1 MNRND
6 RSIVALVSLAHGMVH
21 TYELSIPIFV
31 SIWLVEF
38 SAVDL
43 GFTQVG
49 VTAATLGVIVT
60 AGYGLF
66 GAGSLPSGVLVDRV
80 GSRRLIRACL
90 FGMGASFLLLAVAP
104 GLVAVT
110 LALLVWGAAAS
121 VYHPAGLA
129 LLSKGVEE
137 RGTGFAYHGIAGNV
151 GQGGGPLVTTLLLLF
166 FDWSLVAALLAVP
179 ALVAGVYASR
189 AEFDETAAVDTV
201 TSTDGGER
209 SDGARSSSEVES
221 DGGER
226 SDGARSS
233 SEVES
238 DGGERSDGAR
248 SSSEV
253 ESDGGERLDGSRSSS
268 ETTSD
273 SGSKASSGVD
283 SFAEFRAESTR
294 LFAGGF
300 VLVFVVALCS
310 GLYYRGFL
318 TFLPGVLESIPGFEP
333 FPLSAILPADV
344 ARAIGG
350 GSQLIRP
357 ERYFYASLLVVGVFG
372 QYAGG
377 KLSDRI
383 RVEKGIVVGFGM
395 LALLAVAFIPV
406 AGVGVGPLAVLG
418 ALVGFFLFFVQPFY
432 QTAVAEYTPAGAR
445 GLSYG
450 YTYLGVFGIGALG
463 GAIAGVVLTYAAPAE
478 LFLVLAGIGI
488 TASGLGLYLVRN
500 TDERVRAG

>member
-49 VTAATLGVIVT
+49 VTTATLGVVVT

-66 GAGSLPSGVLVDRV
+66 GAGALPSGVLVDRV

-90 FGMGASFLLLAVAP
+90 FGMAASFLLLAVAP

-110 LALLVWGAAAS
+110 LALLVWGIAAS

-137 RGTGFAYHGIAGNV
+137 RGTGFAYHGIAGNI

-166 FDWSLVAALLAVP
+166 LDWTLVAALLAVP
-179 ALVAGVYASR
+179 ALVAGLYASR
-189 AEFDETAAVDTV
+189 AEFDETAAVTP
-201 TSTDGGER
+201 STDGGEDA
-209 SDGARSSSEVES
+209 SVDG
-221 DGGER
+221 
-226 SDGARSS
+226 
-233 SEVES
+233 
-238 DGGERSDGAR
+238 
-248 SSSEV
+248 
-253 ESDGGERLDGSRSSS
+253 
-268 ETTSD
+268 
-273 SGSKASSGVD
+273 GSKATSGVD
-283 SFAEFRAESTR
+283 SLADFRTESLR
-294 LFAGGF
+294 LFTGGF
-300 VLVFVVALCS
+300 VLVFVVALWS
-310 GLYYRGFL
+310 GLYDRGCL
-318 TFLPGVLESIPGFEP
+318 TFLPGVLSSVPGFEP
-333 FPLSAILPADV
+333 FPLSAVLPAEL

-350 GSQLIRP
+350 GSQLVRP
-357 ERYFYASLLVVGVFG
+357 ERYFYAGLLVVGVFG

-383 RVEKGIVVGFGM
+383 DVEKGIVGGFGM
-395 LALLAVAFIPV
+395 LALLALVFLPV
-406 AGVGVGPLAVLG
+406 ADTGVAPLVVLG
-418 ALVGFFLFFVQPFY
+418 AVIGFFLFFVQPFY
-432 QTAVAEYTPAGAR
+432 QATVAEYSPADAR

-450 YTYLGVFGIGALG
+450 YTYLGVFGVGALG
-463 GAIAGVVLTYAAPAE
+463 GTVAGVVLTYAAPAE
-478 LFLVLAGIGI
+478 LFVVLAGIAVVA
-488 TASGLGLYLVRN
+488 TGLGLSLVR
-500 TDERVRAG
+500 R

>member
-43 GFTQVG
+43 GFTRVG
-49 VTAATLGVIVT
+49 VTTATLGVVVT

-66 GAGSLPSGVLVDRV
+66 GAGALPSGVLVDRV

-110 LALLVWGAAAS
+110 VALLVWGLAAS

-151 GQGGGPLVTTLLLLF
+151 GQGGGPLATTLLLLF
-166 FDWSLVAALLAVP
+166 FDWTLVAALLAVP
-179 ALVAGVYASR
+179 ALVAGLYASR
-189 AEFDETAAVDTV
+189 AEFDETAAVAASADAGGPPDAD
-201 TSTDGGER
+201 SSDDAAADG
-209 SDGARSSSEVES
+209 
-221 DGGER
+221 
-226 SDGARSS
+226 
-233 SEVES
+233 
-238 DGGERSDGAR
+238 
-248 SSSEV
+248 
-253 ESDGGERLDGSRSSS
+253 
-268 ETTSD
+268 
-273 SGSKASSGVD
+273 GSKAATGVD
-283 SFAEFRAESTR
+283 SLAEFRSESLR
-294 LFAGGF
+294 LFTGGF

-318 TFLPGVLESIPGFEP
+318 TFLPGVLESVPGFEP

-350 GSQLIRP
+350 GSQLVRP
-357 ERYFYASLLVVGVFG
+357 ERYFYAGLLVVGVFG

-383 RVEKGIVVGFGM
+383 EVEKGIVVGFGS
-395 LALLAVAFIPV
+395 LALLAVVFLPV
-406 AGVGVGPLAVLG
+406 AAVGILPLVVLG
-418 ALVGFFLFFVQPFY
+418 AVIGFFLFFVQPFY
-432 QTAVAEYTPAGAR
+432 QATVAEYTPANAR

-450 YTYLGVFGIGALG
+450 YTYLGVFGVGALG
-463 GAIAGVVLTYAAPAE
+463 GTVAGVVLTYAAPAE
-478 LFLVLAGIGI
+478 LFVVLAGIAVV
-488 TASGLGLYLVRN
+488 ASGLGLTLLR
-500 TDERVRAG
+500 R

>member
-1 MNRND
+1 VNRND

-49 VTAATLGVIVT
+49 VTTATLGVVVT

-66 GAGSLPSGVLVDRV
+66 GAGALPSGVLVDRV

-110 LALLVWGAAAS
+110 VALLVWGLAAS

-151 GQGGGPLVTTLLLLF
+151 GQGGGPLATTLLLLF
-166 FDWSLVAALLAVP
+166 FDWTLVAALLAVP
-179 ALVAGVYASR
+179 ALVAGLYASR
-189 AEFDETAAVDTV
+189 AEFDETAAVAASADA
-201 TSTDGGER
+201 GGPP
-209 SDGARSSSEVES
+209 DADSSEDAAA
-221 DGGER
+221 DG
-226 SDGARSS
+226 
-233 SEVES
+233 
-238 DGGERSDGAR
+238 
-248 SSSEV
+248 
-253 ESDGGERLDGSRSSS
+253 
-268 ETTSD
+268 
-273 SGSKASSGVD
+273 GSKAATGVD
-283 SFAEFRAESTR
+283 SLAEFRSESLR
-294 LFAGGF
+294 LFTGGF

-318 TFLPGVLESIPGFEP
+318 TFLPGVLESVPGFEP
-333 FPLSAILPADV
+333 FPLSAVLSADV

-350 GSQLIRP
+350 GSQLVRP
-357 ERYFYASLLVVGVFG
+357 ERYFYAGLLVVGVFG

-383 RVEKGIVVGFGM
+383 EVEKGIVVGFGS
-395 LALLAVAFIPV
+395 LALLAVVFLPV
-406 AGVGVGPLAVLG
+406 AAVGILPLVVLG
-418 ALVGFFLFFVQPFY
+418 AVIGFFLFFVQPFY
-432 QTAVAEYTPAGAR
+432 QATVAEYTPANAR

-450 YTYLGVFGIGALG
+450 YTYLGVFGVGALG
-463 GAIAGVVLTYAAPAE
+463 GTVAGVVLTYAAPAE
-478 LFLVLAGIGI
+478 LFVVLAGIAVV
-488 TASGLGLYLVRN
+488 ASGLGLALLR
-500 TDERVRAG
+500 

>member
-1 MNRND
+1 VNRND

-38 SAVDL
+38 SALDL

-49 VTAATLGVIVT
+49 VTAATLGVVVT

-66 GAGSLPSGVLVDRV
+66 GAGALPSGVLVDRV
-80 GSRRLIRACL
+80 GSRRLIRVCL

-110 LALLVWGAAAS
+110 LALLVWGLAAS

-166 FDWSLVAALLAVP
+166 LDWTTVAALLAVP
-179 ALVAGVYASR
+179 ALVAGLYASR
-189 AEFDETAAVDTV
+189 AEFDETAAVTA
-201 TSTDGGER
+201 TTDG
-209 SDGARSSSEVES
+209 
-221 DGGER
+221 
-226 SDGARSS
+226 
-233 SEVES
+233 
-238 DGGERSDGAR
+238 
-248 SSSEV
+248 
-253 ESDGGERLDGSRSSS
+253 
-268 ETTSD
+268 
-273 SGSKASSGVD
+273 GSKASSGVD
-283 SFAEFRAESTR
+283 SLAEFRAESAR

-318 TFLPGVLESIPGFEP
+318 TFLPGVLESVPGFEP
-333 FPLSAILPADV
+333 FPLSSVLPADL
-344 ARAIGG
+344 ARAVGG
-350 GSQLIRP
+350 GSQLVRP
-357 ERYFYASLLVVGVFG
+357 ERYFYAGLLVVGVFG

-377 KLSDRI
+377 KLSDRVD
-383 RVEKGIVVGFGM
+383 VEKGIVVGFGT
-395 LALLAVAFIPV
+395 LALLALAFLPV
-406 AGVGVGPLAVLG
+406 AAAGVVPLVGLG
-418 ALVGFFLFFVQPFY
+418 ALIGFFLFFVQPFY
-432 QTAVAEYTPAGAR
+432 QATVAEYTPADAR

-450 YTYLGVFGIGALG
+450 YTYLGVFGVGALG
-463 GAIAGVVLTYAAPAE
+463 GTVAGVVLTYAAPLE
-478 LFLVLAGIGI
+478 LFAVLAAI
-488 TASGLGLYLVRN
+488 AVAAACLGFALVR
-500 TDERVRAG
+500 R

>member
-1 MNRND
+1 VNRND

-49 VTAATLGVIVT
+49 VTTATLGVVVT

-66 GAGSLPSGVLVDRV
+66 GAGALPSGVLVDRV

-90 FGMGASFLLLAVAP
+90 FGMAASFLLLAVAP

-110 LALLVWGAAAS
+110 LALLVWGIAAS

-137 RGTGFAYHGIAGNV
+137 RGTGFAYHGIAGNI

-166 FDWSLVAALLAVP
+166 LDWTLVAALLAVP
-179 ALVAGVYASR
+179 ALVAGLYASR
-189 AEFDETAAVDTV
+189 AEFDETAAVTP
-201 TSTDGGER
+201 STDGGEDA
-209 SDGARSSSEVES
+209 SVDG
-221 DGGER
+221 
-226 SDGARSS
+226 
-233 SEVES
+233 
-238 DGGERSDGAR
+238 
-248 SSSEV
+248 
-253 ESDGGERLDGSRSSS
+253 
-268 ETTSD
+268 
-273 SGSKASSGVD
+273 GSKATSGVD
-283 SFAEFRAESTR
+283 SLADFRTESLR
-294 LFAGGF
+294 LFTGGF

-318 TFLPGVLESIPGFEP
+318 TFLPGVLSSVPGFEP
-333 FPLSAILPADV
+333 FPLSAVLPAEL

-350 GSQLIRP
+350 GSQLVRP
-357 ERYFYASLLVVGVFG
+357 ERYFYAGLLVVGVFG

-383 RVEKGIVVGFGM
+383 DVEKGIVGGFGM
-395 LALLAVAFIPV
+395 LALLALVFLPV
-406 AGVGVGPLAVLG
+406 ADTGVAPLVVLG
-418 ALVGFFLFFVQPFY
+418 AVIGFFLFFVQPFY
-432 QTAVAEYTPAGAR
+432 QATVAEYSPADAR

-450 YTYLGVFGIGALG
+450 YTYLGVFGVGALG
-463 GAIAGVVLTYAAPAE
+463 GTVAGVVLTYAAPAE
-478 LFLVLAGIGI
+478 LFVVLAGIAVVA
-488 TASGLGLYLVRN
+488 TGLGLSLVR
-500 TDERVRAG
+500 R

>member
-49 VTAATLGVIVT
+49 VTTATLGVVVT

-66 GAGSLPSGVLVDRV
+66 GAGALPSGVLVDRV

-90 FGMGASFLLLAVAP
+90 FGMAASFLLLAVAP

-110 LALLVWGAAAS
+110 LALLVWGIAAS

-137 RGTGFAYHGIAGNV
+137 RGTGFAYHGIAGNM

-166 FDWSLVAALLAVP
+166 LDWTLVAALLAVP
-179 ALVAGVYASR
+179 ALVAGLYASR
-189 AEFDETAAVDTV
+189 AEFDETAAVTP
-201 TSTDGGER
+201 STDGGEDA
-209 SDGARSSSEVES
+209 SVDG
-221 DGGER
+221 
-226 SDGARSS
+226 
-233 SEVES
+233 
-238 DGGERSDGAR
+238 
-248 SSSEV
+248 
-253 ESDGGERLDGSRSSS
+253 
-268 ETTSD
+268 
-273 SGSKASSGVD
+273 GSKATSGVD
-283 SFAEFRAESTR
+283 SLADFRTESLR
-294 LFAGGF
+294 LFTGGF

-318 TFLPGVLESIPGFEP
+318 TFLPGVLSSVPGFEP
-333 FPLSAILPADV
+333 FPLSAVLPAEL

-350 GSQLIRP
+350 GSQLVRP
-357 ERYFYASLLVVGVFG
+357 ERYFYAGLLVVGVFG

-383 RVEKGIVVGFGM
+383 DVEKGIVGGFGM
-395 LALLAVAFIPV
+395 LALLALVFLPV
-406 AGVGVGPLAVLG
+406 ADTGVAPLVVLG
-418 ALVGFFLFFVQPFY
+418 AVIGFFLFFVQPFY
-432 QTAVAEYTPAGAR
+432 QATVAEYSPADAR

-450 YTYLGVFGIGALG
+450 YTYLGVFGVGALG
-463 GAIAGVVLTYAAPAE
+463 GTVAGVVLTYAAPAE
-478 LFLVLAGIGI
+478 LFVVLAGIAVVA
-488 TASGLGLYLVRN
+488 TGLGLSLVR
-500 TDERVRAG
+500 R

>member
-1 MNRND
+1 
-6 RSIVALVSLAHGMVH
+6 MVH

-49 VTAATLGVIVT
+49 VTTATLGVVVT

-66 GAGSLPSGVLVDRV
+66 GAGALPSGVLVDRV

-90 FGMGASFLLLAVAP
+90 FGMAASFLLLAVAP

-110 LALLVWGAAAS
+110 LALLVWGIAAS

-137 RGTGFAYHGIAGNV
+137 RGTGFAYHGIAGNI

-166 FDWSLVAALLAVP
+166 LDWTLVAALLAVP
-179 ALVAGVYASR
+179 ALVAGLYASR
-189 AEFDETAAVDTV
+189 AEFDETAAVTP
-201 TSTDGGER
+201 STDGGEDA
-209 SDGARSSSEVES
+209 STDG
-221 DGGER
+221 
-226 SDGARSS
+226 
-233 SEVES
+233 
-238 DGGERSDGAR
+238 
-248 SSSEV
+248 
-253 ESDGGERLDGSRSSS
+253 
-268 ETTSD
+268 
-273 SGSKASSGVD
+273 GSKATSGVD
-283 SFAEFRAESTR
+283 SLADFRTESLR
-294 LFAGGF
+294 LFTGGF

-318 TFLPGVLESIPGFEP
+318 TFLPGVLSSVPGFEP
-333 FPLSAILPADV
+333 FPLSAVLPAEL

-350 GSQLIRP
+350 GSQLVRP
-357 ERYFYASLLVVGVFG
+357 ERYFYAGLLVVGVFG

-383 RVEKGIVVGFGM
+383 DVEKGIVGGFGM
-395 LALLAVAFIPV
+395 LALLALVFLPV
-406 AGVGVGPLAVLG
+406 ADTGVAPLVVLG
-418 ALVGFFLFFVQPFY
+418 AVIGFFLFFVQPFY
-432 QTAVAEYTPAGAR
+432 QATVAEYSPADAR

-450 YTYLGVFGIGALG
+450 YTYLGVFGVGALG
-463 GAIAGVVLTYAAPAE
+463 GTVAGVVLTYAAPAE
-478 LFLVLAGIGI
+478 LFVVLAGIAVVA
-488 TASGLGLYLVRN
+488 TGLGLSLVR
-500 TDERVRAG
+500 R

>member
-1 MNRND
+1 
-6 RSIVALVSLAHGMVH
+6 MVH

-49 VTAATLGVIVT
+49 VTTATLGVVVT

-66 GAGSLPSGVLVDRV
+66 GAGALPSGVLVDRV

-90 FGMGASFLLLAVAP
+90 FGMAASFLLLAVAP

-110 LALLVWGAAAS
+110 LALLVWGIAAS

-137 RGTGFAYHGIAGNV
+137 RGTGFAYHGIAGNI

-166 FDWSLVAALLAVP
+166 LDWTLVAALLAVP
-179 ALVAGVYASR
+179 ALVAGLYASR
-189 AEFDETAAVDTV
+189 AEFDETAAVTP
-201 TSTDGGER
+201 STDGGEDA
-209 SDGARSSSEVES
+209 STDG
-221 DGGER
+221 
-226 SDGARSS
+226 
-233 SEVES
+233 
-238 DGGERSDGAR
+238 
-248 SSSEV
+248 
-253 ESDGGERLDGSRSSS
+253 
-268 ETTSD
+268 
-273 SGSKASSGVD
+273 GSKATSGVD
-283 SFAEFRAESTR
+283 SLADFRTESLR
-294 LFAGGF
+294 LFTGGF

-318 TFLPGVLESIPGFEP
+318 TFLPGVLSSVPGFEP
-333 FPLSAILPADV
+333 FPLSAVLPAEL

-350 GSQLIRP
+350 GSRLVRP
-357 ERYFYASLLVVGVFG
+357 ERYFYAGLLVVGVFG

-383 RVEKGIVVGFGM
+383 DVEKGIVGGFGM
-395 LALLAVAFIPV
+395 LALLALVFLPV
-406 AGVGVGPLAVLG
+406 ADTGVAPLVVLG
-418 ALVGFFLFFVQPFY
+418 AVIGFFLFFVQPFY
-432 QTAVAEYTPAGAR
+432 QATVAEYSPADAR

-450 YTYLGVFGIGALG
+450 YTYLGVFGVGALG
-463 GAIAGVVLTYAAPAE
+463 GTVAGVVLTYAAPAE
-478 LFLVLAGIGI
+478 LFVVLAGIAVVA
-488 TASGLGLYLVRN
+488 TGLGLSLVR
-500 TDERVRAG
+500 R

>member
-49 VTAATLGVIVT
+49 VTAATLGVVVT

-80 GSRRLIRACL
+80 GSRQLIRACL

-110 LALLVWGAAAS
+110 LALLVWGLAAS

-166 FDWSLVAALLAVP
+166 LDWTTVAALLAVP

-189 AEFDETAAVDTV
+189 AEFDETAAVAA
-201 TSTDGGER
+201 STDGGGR
-209 SDGARSSSEVES
+209 AGSEGKPSEAAS
-221 DGGER
+221 DGG
-226 SDGARSS
+226 
-233 SEVES
+233 
-238 DGGERSDGAR
+238 
-248 SSSEV
+248 
-253 ESDGGERLDGSRSSS
+253 
-268 ETTSD
+268 
-273 SGSKASSGVD
+273 SKATSGID
-283 SFAEFRAESTR
+283 SLAEFRAESAR

-318 TFLPGVLESIPGFEP
+318 TFLPGVLESVPGFEP
-333 FPLSAILPADV
+333 FPLSAVLPADV

-350 GSQLIRP
+350 GSQLVRP
-357 ERYFYASLLVVGVFG
+357 ERYFYAGLLVVGVFG

-383 RVEKGIVVGFGM
+383 DVEKGLVVGFG
-395 LALLAVAFIPV
+395 ALAVLAVCFLPV
-406 AGVGVGPLAVLG
+406 AGVGVAPLAVLG
-418 ALVGFFLFFVQPFY
+418 AVVGFFLFFVQPFY
-432 QTAVAEYTPAGAR
+432 QATVAEYTPAGAR

-450 YTYLGVFGIGALG
+450 YTYLGVFGVGALG
-463 GAIAGVVLTYAAPAE
+463 GTVAGVVLTYAAPAE
-478 LFLVLAGIGI
+478 LFVVLAGIAVVA
-488 TASGLGLYLVRN
+488 TGLGVYLVRN
-500 TDERVRAG
+500 ERPETAGP

>member
-1 MNRND
+1 
-6 RSIVALVSLAHGMVH
+6 MVH

-49 VTAATLGVIVT
+49 VTTATLGVVVT

-66 GAGSLPSGVLVDRV
+66 GAGALPSGVLVDRV

-90 FGMGASFLLLAVAP
+90 FGMAASFLLLAVAP

-110 LALLVWGAAAS
+110 LALLVWGIAAS

-137 RGTGFAYHGIAGNV
+137 RGTGFAYHGIAGNI

-166 FDWSLVAALLAVP
+166 LDWTLVAALLAVP
-179 ALVAGVYASR
+179 ALVAGLYASR
-189 AEFDETAAVDTV
+189 AEFDETAAVTP
-201 TSTDGGER
+201 STDGGEDA
-209 SDGARSSSEVES
+209 SVDG
-221 DGGER
+221 
-226 SDGARSS
+226 
-233 SEVES
+233 
-238 DGGERSDGAR
+238 
-248 SSSEV
+248 
-253 ESDGGERLDGSRSSS
+253 
-268 ETTSD
+268 
-273 SGSKASSGVD
+273 GSKATSGVD
-283 SFAEFRAESTR
+283 SLADFRTESLR
-294 LFAGGF
+294 LFTGGF

-318 TFLPGVLESIPGFEP
+318 TFLPGVLSSVPGFEP
-333 FPLSAILPADV
+333 FPLSAVLPAEL

-350 GSQLIRP
+350 GSQLVRP
-357 ERYFYASLLVVGVFG
+357 ERYFYAGLLVVGVFG

-383 RVEKGIVVGFGM
+383 DVEKGIVGGFGM
-395 LALLAVAFIPV
+395 LALLALVFLPV
-406 AGVGVGPLAVLG
+406 ADTGVAPLVVLG
-418 ALVGFFLFFVQPFY
+418 AVIGFFLFFVQPFY
-432 QTAVAEYTPAGAR
+432 QATVAEYSPADAR

-450 YTYLGVFGIGALG
+450 YTYLGVFGVGALG
-463 GAIAGVVLTYAAPAE
+463 GTVAGVVLTYAAPAE
-478 LFLVLAGIGI
+478 LFVVLAGIAVVA
-488 TASGLGLYLVRN
+488 TGLGLSLVR
-500 TDERVRAG
+500 R

>member
-1 MNRND
+1 VNRND

-49 VTAATLGVIVT
+49 VTTATLGVVVT

-66 GAGSLPSGVLVDRV
+66 GAGALPSGVLVDRV
-80 GSRRLIRACL
+80 GSRRLIRVCL
-90 FGMGASFLLLAVAP
+90 FGMAASFLLLAMAP

-110 LALLVWGAAAS
+110 IALLVWGLAAS

-137 RGTGFAYHGIAGNV
+137 RGTGFAYHGIAGNI
-151 GQGGGPLVTTLLLLF
+151 GQGGGPLATTLLLLF
-166 FDWSLVAALLAVP
+166 FDWTVVAALLAVP
-179 ALVAGVYASR
+179 ALVAGLYASR
-189 AEFDETAAVDTV
+189 AEFDETAAVAA
-201 TSTDGGER
+201 TDGGGR
-209 SDGARSSSEVES
+209 SDGARASSAPS

-226 SDGARSS
+226 PDD
-233 SEVES
+233 ES
-238 DGGERSDGAR
+238 DEDAATDG
-248 SSSEV
+248 
-253 ESDGGERLDGSRSSS
+253 
-268 ETTSD
+268 
-273 SGSKASSGVD
+273 GSKASSGVD
-283 SFAEFRAESTR
+283 SFAEFRSESLR
-294 LFAGGF
+294 LFTGGF

-318 TFLPGVLESIPGFEP
+318 TFLPGVLESVPGFEP
-333 FPLSAILPADV
+333 FPLSTVLPADI

-350 GSQLIRP
+350 GSQLVRP
-357 ERYFYASLLVVGVFG
+357 ERYFYAGLLVVGVFG

-383 RVEKGIVVGFGM
+383 EVEKGIVVGFGT
-395 LALLAVAFIPV
+395 LALLALVFFPV
-406 AGVGVGPLAVLG
+406 ASVGLAPLVVLG
-418 ALVGFFLFFVQPFY
+418 ALIGFFLFFVQPFY
-432 QTAVAEYTPAGAR
+432 QATVAEYTPANAR

-450 YTYLGVFGIGALG
+450 YTYLGVFGVGALG
-463 GAIAGVVLTYAAPAE
+463 GTVAGVVLTYAAPAE
-478 LFLVLAGIGI
+478 LFVVLAAIAVV
-488 TASGLGLYLVRN
+488 ASGLGLYLVR
-500 TDERVRAG
+500 R

>member
-49 VTAATLGVIVT
+49 VTTATLGVVVT

-66 GAGSLPSGVLVDRV
+66 GAGALPSGVLVDRV

-90 FGMGASFLLLAVAP
+90 FGMAASFLLLAVAP

-110 LALLVWGAAAS
+110 LALLVWGIAAS

-137 RGTGFAYHGIAGNV
+137 RGTGFAYHGIAGNI

-166 FDWSLVAALLAVP
+166 LDWTLVAALLAVP
-179 ALVAGVYASR
+179 ALVAGLYASR
-189 AEFDETAAVDTV
+189 AEFDETAAVTP
-201 TSTDGGER
+201 STDGGEDA
-209 SDGARSSSEVES
+209 STDG
-221 DGGER
+221 
-226 SDGARSS
+226 
-233 SEVES
+233 
-238 DGGERSDGAR
+238 
-248 SSSEV
+248 
-253 ESDGGERLDGSRSSS
+253 
-268 ETTSD
+268 
-273 SGSKASSGVD
+273 GSKATSGVD
-283 SFAEFRAESTR
+283 SLADFRTESLR
-294 LFAGGF
+294 LFTGGF

-318 TFLPGVLESIPGFEP
+318 TFLPGVLSSVPGFEP
-333 FPLSAILPADV
+333 FPLSAVLPAEL

-350 GSQLIRP
+350 GSQLVRP
-357 ERYFYASLLVVGVFG
+357 ERYFYAGLLVVGVFG

-383 RVEKGIVVGFGM
+383 DVEKGIVGGFGM
-395 LALLAVAFIPV
+395 LALLALVFLPV
-406 AGVGVGPLAVLG
+406 ADTGVAPLVVLG
-418 ALVGFFLFFVQPFY
+418 AVIGFFLFFVQPFY
-432 QTAVAEYTPAGAR
+432 QATVAEYSPADAR

-450 YTYLGVFGIGALG
+450 YTYLGVFGVGALG
-463 GAIAGVVLTYAAPAE
+463 GTVAGVVLTYAAPAE
-478 LFLVLAGIGI
+478 LFVVLAGIAVVA
-488 TASGLGLYLVRN
+488 TALGLSLVR
-500 TDERVRAG
+500 R

>member
-43 GFTQVG
+43 GFTRIG
-49 VTAATLGVIVT
+49 VTAATLGIVVT

-66 GAGSLPSGVLVDRV
+66 GAGALPSGVLVDRV
-80 GSRRLIRACL
+80 GSQRLIRACL

-166 FDWSLVAALLAVP
+166 LDWTVVAALLALP

-189 AEFDETAAVDTV
+189 AEFDETAAVAA
-201 TSTDGGER
+201 STDG
-209 SDGARSSSEVES
+209 
-221 DGGER
+221 
-226 SDGARSS
+226 
-233 SEVES
+233 
-238 DGGERSDGAR
+238 
-248 SSSEV
+248 
-253 ESDGGERLDGSRSSS
+253 
-268 ETTSD
+268 
-273 SGSKASSGVD
+273 GSKASSGID
-283 SFAEFRAESTR
+283 SFAEFRSESAR
-294 LFAGGF
+294 LFAGSF
-300 VLVFVVALCS
+300 VLVFVIALCS

-318 TFLPGVLESIPGFEP
+318 TFLPGVLEAVPGFEP
-333 FPLSAILPADV
+333 FPLSAVLPSDV

-350 GSQLIRP
+350 GSQLVRP
-357 ERYFYASLLVVGVFG
+357 ERYFYAGLLVVGVFG

-383 RVEKGIVVGFGM
+383 RVEKGIVAGFGT
-395 LALLAVAFIPV
+395 LALLAVAFLPV
-406 AGVGVGPLAVLG
+406 AGVGVVPLAVLG
-418 ALVGFFLFFVQPFY
+418 AVIGFFLFFVQPFY
-432 QTAVAEYTPAGAR
+432 QATVAEYTPAGAR

-450 YTYLGVFGIGALG
+450 YTYLGVFGVGALG
-463 GAIAGVVLTYAAPAE
+463 GTVAGVVLTYAAPEE
-478 LFLVLAGIGI
+478 LFLVLAAIALA
-488 TASGLGLYLVRN
+488 ASGIGLYLVRSV
-500 TDERVRAG
+500 DSRGVA

>member
-1 MNRND
+1 VRGYVNRND

-43 GFTQVG
+43 GLTQVA

-201 TSTDGGER
+201 ASTDGGER
-209 SDGARSSSEVES
+209 SDGARPSSERES
-221 DGGER
+221 EG
-226 SDGARSS
+226 
-233 SEVES
+233 
-238 DGGERSDGAR
+238 
-248 SSSEV
+248 
-253 ESDGGERLDGSRSSS
+253 
-268 ETTSD
+268 
-273 SGSKASSGVD
+273 GSKASSGVD

-318 TFLPGVLESIPGFEP
+318 TFLPGVLESMPGFEP
-333 FPLSAILPADV
+333 FPLSAVLPADV

-350 GSQLIRP
+350 GSQMIRP

-395 LALLAVAFIPV
+395 LALLAVFFIPV
-406 AGVGVGPLAVLG
+406 ADVGVGPLAILG

-432 QTAVAEYTPAGAR
+432 QATVAEYTPAGAR

-463 GAIAGVVLTYAAPAE
+463 GAIAGAVLTYAAPAE
-478 LFLVLAGIGI
+478 LFLVLAGIGV

-500 TDERVRAG
+500 TDERARAG

>member
-49 VTAATLGVIVT
+49 VTTATLGVVVT

-66 GAGSLPSGVLVDRV
+66 GAGALPSGVLVDRV

-90 FGMGASFLLLAVAP
+90 FGMAASFLLLAVAP

-110 LALLVWGAAAS
+110 LALLVWGIAAS

-137 RGTGFAYHGIAGNV
+137 RGTGFAYHGIAGNI

-166 FDWSLVAALLAVP
+166 LDWTLVAALLAVP
-179 ALVAGVYASR
+179 ALVAGLYASR
-189 AEFDETAAVDTV
+189 AEFDETAAVTP
-201 TSTDGGER
+201 STDGGEDA
-209 SDGARSSSEVES
+209 STDG
-221 DGGER
+221 
-226 SDGARSS
+226 
-233 SEVES
+233 
-238 DGGERSDGAR
+238 
-248 SSSEV
+248 
-253 ESDGGERLDGSRSSS
+253 
-268 ETTSD
+268 
-273 SGSKASSGVD
+273 GSKATSGVD
-283 SFAEFRAESTR
+283 SLADFRTESLR
-294 LFAGGF
+294 LFTGGF

-318 TFLPGVLESIPGFEP
+318 TFLPGVLSSVPGFEP
-333 FPLSAILPADV
+333 FPLSAVLPAEL

-350 GSQLIRP
+350 GSQLVRP
-357 ERYFYASLLVVGVFG
+357 ERYFYAGLLVVGVFG

-383 RVEKGIVVGFGM
+383 DVEKGIVGGFGM
-395 LALLAVAFIPV
+395 LALLALVFLPV
-406 AGVGVGPLAVLG
+406 ADTGVAPLVVLG
-418 ALVGFFLFFVQPFY
+418 AVIGFFLFFVQPFY
-432 QTAVAEYTPAGAR
+432 QATVAEYSPADAR

-450 YTYLGVFGIGALG
+450 YTYFGVFGVGALG
-463 GAIAGVVLTYAAPAE
+463 GTVAGVVLTYAAPAE
-478 LFLVLAGIGI
+478 LFVVLAGIAVVA
-488 TASGLGLYLVRN
+488 TGLGLSLVR
-500 TDERVRAG
+500 R

>member
-49 VTAATLGVIVT
+49 VTTATLGVVVT

-66 GAGSLPSGVLVDRV
+66 GAGALPSGVLVDRV

-90 FGMGASFLLLAVAP
+90 FGMAASFLLLAVAP

-110 LALLVWGAAAS
+110 LALLVWGIAAS

-137 RGTGFAYHGIAGNV
+137 RGTGFAYHGIAGNI

-166 FDWSLVAALLAVP
+166 LDWTLVAALLAVP
-179 ALVAGVYASR
+179 ALVAGLYASR
-189 AEFDETAAVDTV
+189 AEFDETAAVTP
-201 TSTDGGER
+201 STDGGEDA
-209 SDGARSSSEVES
+209 SVDG
-221 DGGER
+221 
-226 SDGARSS
+226 
-233 SEVES
+233 
-238 DGGERSDGAR
+238 
-248 SSSEV
+248 
-253 ESDGGERLDGSRSSS
+253 
-268 ETTSD
+268 
-273 SGSKASSGVD
+273 GSKATSGVD
-283 SFAEFRAESTR
+283 SLADFRTESLR
-294 LFAGGF
+294 LFTGGF

-318 TFLPGVLESIPGFEP
+318 TFLPGVLSSVPGFEP
-333 FPLSAILPADV
+333 FPLSAVLPAEL

-350 GSQLIRP
+350 GSQLVRP
-357 ERYFYASLLVVGVFG
+357 ERYFYAGLLVVGVFG

-383 RVEKGIVVGFGM
+383 DVEKGIVGGFGM
-395 LALLAVAFIPV
+395 LALLALVFLPV
-406 AGVGVGPLAVLG
+406 ADTGVAPLVVLG
-418 ALVGFFLFFVQPFY
+418 AVIGFFLFFVQPFY
-432 QTAVAEYTPAGAR
+432 QATVAEYSPADAR

-450 YTYLGVFGIGALG
+450 YTYLGVFGVGALG
-463 GAIAGVVLTYAAPAE
+463 GTVAGVVLTYAAPAE
-478 LFLVLAGIGI
+478 LFVVLAGIAVVA
-488 TASGLGLYLVRN
+488 TGLGLSLVR
-500 TDERVRAG
+500 R